1 MVIEGLNNR
10 ISKIRG
16 QVEAIG
22 RMVERGDSAEAI
34 LVQINAVK
42 SAMHK
47 VGELVLL
54 EDIRER
60 LSESGVSEDKVEE
73 ALTDIKRFSGLS

>member
-34 LVQINAVK
+34 LIQVNAVK
-42 SAMHK
+42 SAIHK
-47 VGELVLL
+47 VGELVIL
-54 EDIRER
+54 EDIREK
-60 LSESGVSEDKVEE
+60 LSGSGAESAEIEE

>member
-16 QVEAIG
+16 QVEGIG

-42 SAMHK
+42 SAIHK
-47 VGELVLL
+47 VGELVIL
-54 EDIRER
+54 EDIREK
-60 LSESGVSEDKVEE
+60 LSGSGADSAQIEE

>member
-16 QVEAIG
+16 QVEGIG

-42 SAMHK
+42 SAIHK
-47 VGELVLL
+47 VGELVIL
-54 EDIRER
+54 EDIREK
-60 LSESGVSEDKVEE
+60 LSESGADGEKVEE

>member
-34 LVQINAVK
+34 LIQVNAVK
-42 SAMHK
+42 SAIHK
-47 VGELVLL
+47 VGELVIL
-54 EDIRER
+54 EDIREK
-60 LSESGVSEDKVEE
+60 LSGSGADSAQIEE